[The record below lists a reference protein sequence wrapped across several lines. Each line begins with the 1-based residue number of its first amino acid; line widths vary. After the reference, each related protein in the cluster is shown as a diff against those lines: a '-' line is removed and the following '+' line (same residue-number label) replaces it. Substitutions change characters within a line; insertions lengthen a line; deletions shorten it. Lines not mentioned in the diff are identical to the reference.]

1 MMRNKAVFLD
11 KDGTLI
17 KNVPYNV
24 NPKRIQFYPE
34 AYDALYTLHQAG
46 FLLVVVSNQSGVA
59 HGYFKEDA
67 FRKVKEHI
75 QAEVRTNAGVPLA
88 GFYYC
93 PHHPDGTVPR
103 YSIDCACRKP
113 KPGLLFRAGEEL
125 NIDLQ
130 HSWMVGDILNDVEAG
145 NQAGCATVLID
156 NGNETEWFLSQ
167 VRQPDFIV
175 TNLYEAVQAILSEK
189 SVRKYRQPH
198 LVRV

>member
-1 MMRNKAVFLD
+1 MSNKAVFLD

-24 NPKRIQFYPE
+24 NPKHIQIYPE
-34 AYDALYTLHQAG
+34 AFDALHTLHQAG

-59 HGYFKEDA
+59 RGYFKEDDLQ
-67 FRKVKEHI
+67 KVKEHI
-75 QAEVRTNAGVPLA
+75 QAEIRANAGVPLA

-93 PHHPDGTVPR
+93 PHHPDGTIPR

-113 KPGLLFRAGEEL
+113 KPGLLFRAAEEL
-125 NIDLQ
+125 DIDLK

-156 NGNETEWFLSQ
+156 NGNETEWFLSHE
-167 VRQPDFIV
+167 RQPDFIV
-175 TNLYEAVQAILSEK
+175 TNLYEAAQAILSEK
-189 SVRKYRQPH
+189 SVRKYRQSH